1 MLKGIY
7 STIVGGLS
15 KYLVAI
21 LTGLLLAAGLATG
34 VIYKQLD
41 SARTE
46 ALQAAVVAQQYQD
59 LANERKAALEAS
71 EALYEATITSLN
83 TRAAAAEAQAKKFK
97 EQNDALSKA
106 LAANRDWADA
116 PIPDSVRNA
125 LKRP

>member
-1 MLKGIY
+1 MLKSIY
-7 STIVGGLS
+7 ATVVGGLS

-41 SARTE
+41 TARSEAASAFE
-46 ALQAAVVAQQYQD
+46 SAKQYQALSD
-59 LANERKAALEAS
+59 SRKAALEAA
-71 EALYEATITSLN
+71 EARHKATINSLN
-83 TRAAAAEAQAKKFK
+83 HRAATAEKQAKQYK
-97 EQNDALSKA
+97 EKHDELSKA
-106 LAANRDWADA
+106 LAADRGWADA